1 MFPPADD
8 GYLDTG
14 EVAVNAD
21 EDALETMRVR
31 LVVSAVL
38 VVITVG
44 GAVDLYFDAPRNW
57 LTPHVLIELTLIAVS
72 AGVAIY
78 LWREWSL
85 AVAWLAGARASVFA
99 REAERDAWRQRAEA
113 ALDGL
118 GRAIDDQFTA
128 WGLTPSEREVA
139 LFLLKGHGHKKIAAV
154 THRSERTVRQHA
166 VTVYEKSGLAGRA
179 ELAAFFL
186 EGLMLPPDRPGD

>member
-1 MFPPADD
+1 MNTDK
-8 GYLDTG
+8 
-14 EVAVNAD
+14 
-21 EDALETMRVR
+21 DALETMRVR

-44 GAVDLYFDAPRNW
+44 GAVDLYFDAPKNW
-57 LTPHVLIELTLIAVS
+57 LTPHVLIEITLIAVS
-72 AGVAIY
+72 AGVATY
-78 LWREWSL
+78 LWREWSR

-139 LFLLKGHGHKKIAAV
+139 LFLLKGHGHKKVAAV

-166 VTVYEKSGLAGRA
+166 VAVYEKSGLAGRA

-186 EGLMLPPDRPGD
+186 EGLMLPPDRPRD

>member
-8 GYLDTG
+8 GYLGTG
-14 EVAVNAD
+14 EAVVNAD

-31 LVVSAVL
+31 FVVSAVL

-44 GAVDLYFDAPRNW
+44 GAVDLYFDAPKNW
-57 LTPHVLIELTLIAVS
+57 LTPHVLTEVTLMSVS

-78 LWREWSL
+78 LWREWSR

-139 LFLLKGHGHKKIAAV
+139 LFLLKGHDTKRSRLSLIAASARCGSMLSRCTKNPV
-154 THRSERTVRQHA
+154 LPDAPNLLRS
-166 VTVYEKSGLAGRA
+166 
-179 ELAAFFL
+179 FL
-186 EGLMLPPDRPGD
+186 RG

>member
-8 GYLDTG
+8 GYLGTG
-14 EVAVNAD
+14 EAVVNAD

-31 LVVSAVL
+31 FVVSAVL

-44 GAVDLYFDAPRNW
+44 GAVDLYFDAPKNW
-57 LTPHVLIELTLIAVS
+57 LTPHVLTEVTLMSVS

-78 LWREWSL
+78 LWREWSR
-85 AVAWLAGARASVFA
+85 AVAWLAGARASVFV

-139 LFLLKGHGHKKIAAV
+139 LFLLKGHGHKKVAAV

-166 VTVYEKSGLAGRA
+166 VAVYEKSGLAGRA

-186 EGLMLPPDRPGD
+186 EGLMLPPDRPRE

>member
-8 GYLDTG
+8 GYLSTG
-14 EVAVNAD
+14 EAAVNAD

-31 LVVSAVL
+31 FVVSAVL

-44 GAVDLYFDAPRNW
+44 GAVDLYFDAPKNW
-57 LTPHVLIELTLIAVS
+57 LTPHVLTEITLIAVS

-78 LWREWSL
+78 LWREWSR
-85 AVAWLAGARASVFA
+85 AVAGLAGARASVFA

-139 LFLLKGHGHKKIAAV
+139 LFLLKGHGHKKVAAV

-166 VTVYEKSGLAGRA
+166 VAVYEKSGLAGRA

-186 EGLMLPPDRPGD
+186 EGLMLPPDRPRD